1 MDTAVKPRYDGCCWW
16 CDGRCLDTAVKPR
29 YDEHGEC
36 MKKQQQ
42 TRLVSKVEDNIK
54 KKDKAETEK
63 KSLMAQTVFLGTLG
77 FLFILPVVGGAYLGL
92 WLDERFSGY
101 SISWTVTFILLGV
114 FVGALNVYLFVKER

>member
-1 MDTAVKPRYDGCCWW
+1 
-16 CDGRCLDTAVKPR
+16 
-29 YDEHGEC
+29 

-54 KKDKAETEK
+54 QKDKAETEII
-63 KSLMAQTVFLGTLG
+63 SLMPQTDVLWNLG
-77 FLFILPVVGGAYLGL
+77 FLFILPVIGGAYLGL
-92 WLDERFSGY
+92 WLDERFAGY